1 MKMRSD
7 LLFSVTLAVAATS
20 GALAQASHRQLRLR
34 KRRSKASIPLAGSS
48 GNFGD
53 CMGYWEPA
61 THMSKSAWRQACR
74 RALNGTGLVPQ
85 RSGAKEN

>member
-20 GALAQASHRQLRLR
+20 GALAQASHRQLRFR
-34 KRRSKASIPLAGSS
+34 KRRSNPLLQGRQET
-48 GNFGD
+48 FGD

-61 THMSKSAWRQACR
+61 THMSKSEWRQACR
-74 RALNGTGLVPQ
+74 CTLNGTDLVPP
-85 RSGAKEN
+85 RSGAKGN

>member
-20 GALAQASHRQLRLR
+20 GALAQASHRQLRFGSVA
-34 KRRSKASIPLAGSS
+34 RRHRSPLAGSS
-48 GNFGD
+48 GNCD

-61 THMSKSAWRQACR
+61 TPMSKSEWRQACR
-74 RALNGTGLVPQ
+74 RTLNGTDLVPP
-85 RSGAKEN
+85 RSGAKGN